1 MQGRPPGSAAGA
13 RAARSRGAKP
23 SGLTR
28 PWDPG
33 HVGHGDAR
41 CTSPGPG
48 GLYGPGNADGRA
60 RDGGRPPEP
69 KGRPPRS
76 CDFYREGCFVAGG
89 VGVLTQNPSSAA
101 EAPPH
106 RESGAAAVCAGAV
119 RTRCRR
125 PLGGPPE
132 CSGFLG
138 PRAPEIARL
147 LDSPLASVPRTVR
160 KSSGVPCGSQLPRRH
175 PETGPIARGHLSSL
189 HGAPGTANGGAGV
202 R

>member
-28 PWDPG
+28 PWNPG

-48 GLYGPGNADGRA
+48 GLYVPGNADGRA

-89 VGVLTQNPSSAA
+89 AGVVTQNPSSAA

-160 KSSGVPCGSQLPRRH
+160 KSSGVPCGSHSPSPTPRDGADC
-175 PETGPIARGHLSSL
+175 TG
-189 HGAPGTANGGAGV
+189 TVNGGAGV

>member
-28 PWDPG
+28 PWNPG

-89 VGVLTQNPSSAA
+89 AGVLTQNPSSAA

-119 RTRCRR
+119 RTRPRR
-125 PLGGPPE
+125 PLGGPQNVPASLVPGPPRSHVSWTPLWHL
-132 CSGFLG
+132 CPAPSG
-138 PRAPEIARL
+138 RARV
-147 LDSPLASVPRTVR
+147 SPVGLTR
-160 KSSGVPCGSQLPRRH
+160 PRRH
-175 PETGPIARGHLSSL
+175 PETGPTARGHLSSL

-202 R
+202 G